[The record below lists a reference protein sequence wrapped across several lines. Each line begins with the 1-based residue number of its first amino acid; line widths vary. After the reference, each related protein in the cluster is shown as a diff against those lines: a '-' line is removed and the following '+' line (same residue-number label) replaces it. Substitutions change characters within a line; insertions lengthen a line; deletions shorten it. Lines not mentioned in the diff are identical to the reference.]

1 VVSCLAGSRDSCLP
15 TIAQREDIDAP
26 GDRHE
31 REAMK
36 QLFLTCMALGCLSL
50 SFAQGLQGNITLS
63 GNASVKASGHSVALT
78 WNASQDAASYN
89 VYRGTT
95 PGGPYV
101 KVSSGIVGTA
111 YTDIEV
117 THTQT
122 LYYVTTA
129 VSGSAESGY
138 SNEATAVIP

>member
-1 VVSCLAGSRDSCLP
+1 
-15 TIAQREDIDAP
+15 
-26 GDRHE
+26 
-31 REAMK
+31 
-36 QLFLTCMALGCLSL
+36 MALGCLSL
-50 SFAQGLQGNITLS
+50 SFAQGLQGNITLR

-78 WNASQDAASYN
+78 WNTSQNAASYN

-95 PGGPYV
+95 TGGPYV

-129 VSGSAESGY
+129 VSGSGESGY
-138 SNEATAVIP
+138 SNETTAVIP

>member
-1 VVSCLAGSRDSCLP
+1 MV
-15 TIAQREDIDAP
+15 
-26 GDRHE
+26 
-31 REAMK
+31 
-36 QLFLTCMALGCLSL
+36 LGCLSL

-78 WNASQDAASYN
+78 WNASQNATSYN

-101 KVSSGIVGTA
+101 KMSSGIVGTS
-111 YTDIEV
+111 YTDIKV

-122 LYYVTTA
+122 FYYVTTA
-129 VSGSAESGY
+129 VSGIGESGY